1 MEEKLYT
8 AGQVADMAGVSL
20 RTIRFYDTKGL
31 LKPVSYSD
39 AGYRLYNR
47 NSILLLQKIIMLK
60 YLGFSL
66 QQIAEMIKVEDDME
80 SQIAMQ
86 KELLIHKMKHLEN
99 LIDTMEVLENSK
111 QEDKWDVLIH
121 LLNLMSEDE
130 KIQEQYAT
138 STNLQKRIN
147 IHDYSTNDERF
158 MYWVFR
164 NMSLKPGAKI
174 LELGCGTGNLWSEN
188 ITKLPQGIHLI
199 LTDRSEGMLQQTKA
213 TLTPF
218 KDILKEKDITI
229 EYQVIDAN
237 RLVLQK
243 RMYDYIIANHMLYHV
258 NEREACLRA
267 VSMALKPGGT
277 FYCTTIGARHM
288 DELDAIV
295 AEFDSRIDT
304 PFGLITSR
312 FLLENGEE
320 QLAPHFSDITR
331 TDYISDL
338 KINRADP
345 IYNYI
350 QSYPGNAAYILEQ
363 RGSELRQMLEERI
376 KREGFIYIHK
386 STGMFICK
394 K

>member
-47 NSILLLQKIIMLK
+47 SSILLLQKIIMLK

-66 QQIAEMIKVEDDME
+66 QQIAEMIKVEEDME

-86 KELLIHKMKHLEN
+86 KELLIHKKKHLEN

-138 STNLQKRIN
+138 SSNLQKRIN
-147 IHDYSTNDERF
+147 IHDYNTNNEKF
-158 MYWVFR
+158 MHWVFR
-164 NMSLKPGAKI
+164 NMRLKPGAKI
-174 LELGCGTGNLWSEN
+174 LELGCGTGLLWCDNVQNLPED
-188 ITKLPQGIHLI
+188 IHVT
-199 LTDRSEGMLQQTKA
+199 LTDRSEGMLKQTKDNMQA
-213 TLTPF
+213 FADTLRD
-218 KDILKEKDITI
+218 KRIRI
-229 EYQVIDAN
+229 EYQVVDAN
-237 RLVLQK
+237 RLMLPQK
-243 RMYDYIIANHMLYHV
+243 EYDYIIANHMLYHV
-258 NEREACLRA
+258 KERDICLK
-267 VSMALKPGGT
+267 VISSALKPEGI
-277 FYCTTIGARHM
+277 FFCTTVGEKHM
-288 DELDAIV
+288 DEMHNIV
-295 AEFDSRIDT
+295 RGFDSRIEV
-304 PFGLITSR
+304 PFESITAV
-312 FLLENGEE
+312 FQLENGKE
-320 QLAPHFSDITR
+320 QLDKFFQVVER

-338 KINRADP
+338 EINNAEV

-350 QSYPGNAAYILEQ
+350 HSFPGNAAYILEQ

>member
-31 LKPVSYSD
+31 LKPVSYSE

-47 NSILLLQKIIMLK
+47 SSILLLQKIIMLK

-86 KELLIHKMKHLEN
+86 KELLIHKKKHLEN

-138 STNLQKRIN
+138 SSNLQKRIN
-147 IHDYSTNDERF
+147 IHDYNTNNEKF
-158 MYWVFR
+158 MHWVFR
-164 NMSLKPGAKI
+164 NMRLKPGAKI
-174 LELGCGTGNLWSEN
+174 LELGCGTGLLWCDNVQNLPED
-188 ITKLPQGIHLI
+188 IHVT
-199 LTDRSEGMLQQTKA
+199 LTDRSEGMLKQTKDNMQA
-213 TLTPF
+213 FADTLRD
-218 KDILKEKDITI
+218 KRIRI
-229 EYQVIDAN
+229 EYQVVDAN
-237 RLVLQK
+237 RLMLPQK
-243 RMYDYIIANHMLYHV
+243 EYDYIIANHMLYHV
-258 NEREACLRA
+258 KERDICLK
-267 VSMALKPGGT
+267 VISSALKPEGI
-277 FYCTTIGARHM
+277 FFCTTVGEKHM
-288 DELDAIV
+288 DEMHNIV
-295 AEFDSRIDT
+295 RGFDSRIEV
-304 PFGLITSR
+304 PFESITAV
-312 FLLENGEE
+312 FQLENGKE
-320 QLAPHFSDITR
+320 QLDKFFRVVER

-338 KINRADP
+338 EINNAEV

-350 QSYPGNAAYILEQ
+350 HSFPGNAAYILEQ
-363 RGSELRQMLEERI
+363 RGGELRKMLEERI

>member
-8 AGQVADMAGVSL
+8 AGQIADMAGVSL

-66 QQIAEMIKVEDDME
+66 QQIAEMIKVEEDME

-86 KELLIHKMKHLEN
+86 KELLIHKKKHLEN

-138 STNLQKRIN
+138 SSNLQKRIN
-147 IHDYSTNDERF
+147 IHDYSTGGERF
-158 MYWVFR
+158 MHWVFR
-164 NMSLKPGAKI
+164 NMNLQPGTEI
-174 LELGCGTGNLWSEN
+174 LELGCGTGNLWGEN
-188 ITKLPQGIHLI
+188 VESLPRGLHLI

-213 TLTPF
+213 TLAPF
-218 KDILKEKDITI
+218 EDVLKEKDITI

-237 RLVLQK
+237 CLRLPKQK
-243 RMYDYIIANHMLYHV
+243 YDYVIANHMLYHV
-258 NEREACLRA
+258 SEREACLRT

-277 FYCTTIGARHM
+277 FYCTTIGERHM
-288 DELDAIV
+288 DELEAIV

-312 FLLENGEE
+312 FLLENGKE
-320 QLAPHFSDITR
+320 QLTPHFSDIRR

-338 KINRADP
+338 KIDRAEP

-363 RGSELRQMLEERI
+363 RGEELRKQLEQQI
-376 KREGFIYIHK
+376 KEDGYIYIHK